1 MVITADSHN
10 LAPPIHP
17 STLGGLQVMPWYLV
31 TATQT
36 YYATVEATS
45 EDEAIAQIR
54 RTQAWDGC
62 DDALTDYIAVT
73 DDAGS
78 PRPRNETRAIP
89 DHLDDDMDEG
99 A

>member
-1 MVITADSHN
+1 MILIS
-10 LAPPIHP
+10 PPSRAAIHFHP
-17 STLGGLQVMPWYLV
+17 EEGAMPWYLV

-45 EDEAIAQIR
+45 EDEAIVQIR

-62 DDALTDYIAVT
+62 DDALTDYIAVA

-78 PRPRNETRAIP
+78 PRPRNETQAIAEY
-89 DHLDDDMDEG
+89 LDDAITRGE
-99 A
+99 

>member
-1 MVITADSHN
+1 
-10 LAPPIHP
+10 
-17 STLGGLQVMPWYLV
+17 MPWYLV

-36 YYATVEATS
+36 YYATVQATS
-45 EDEAIAQIR
+45 EDEAIDQIR

-62 DDALTDYIAVT
+62 DDALSDYIAVA

-78 PRPRNETRAIP
+78 PRPRNETRTIP
-89 DHLDDDMDEG
+89 DYPDSATNEG